1 MRAFLWIPAILL
13 IVAGC
18 GQRVPDEHQARIL
31 MLGDSMLASNSL
43 TGRSASRVV
52 EAQLGEEVIDR
63 AVPGAR
69 MIYALPLT
77 GAAGMN
83 IPRQYRPGEW
93 DWVVLNGGGNDL
105 LLGCGC
111 MFCSR
116 KMEQLISEDGRRGAI
131 PGFVSRLRQD
141 GAQVLYVGY
150 LRLPG
155 LASPIRHCREDGD
168 ELEARIAR
176 LAELDAGV
184 HFLSLVDLVPHGDG
198 SYHAFDRIHPSVKG
212 SAAIGKRIASM
223 IEPDR
228 APPD

>member
-1 MRAFLWIPAILL
+1 MRSFLWFPAVLL
-13 IVAGC
+13 ILAGC
-18 GQRVPDEHQARIL
+18 GQRVPGDTEARIL
-31 MLGDSMLASNSL
+31 MMGDSMLATHSL
-43 TGRSASRVV
+43 TGRSVSHIV
-52 EAQLGEEVIDR
+52 EARIGEKVIDC

-69 MIYALPLT
+69 MIYALPIT
-77 GAAGMN
+77 GAAGLN
-83 IPRQYRPGEW
+83 IPKQYRPGKW

-111 MFCSR
+111 MFCNR

-155 LASPIRHCREDGD
+155 LASPIKHCREEGD

-184 HFLSLVDLVPHGDG
+184 HFLSLADLVPHGDG
-198 SYHAFDRIHPSVKG
+198 SYHALDRIHPSVKG

-223 IEPDR
+223 IKPEP
-228 APPD
+228 ATPD